1 MKREIVYLIG
11 PSTETRGGIG
21 YVIGTYLNSSLAAR
35 FELFHIVTQREG
47 GAFTKSVTFAK
58 ALCRFAFLGMS
69 RGGRLVHIHSS
80 VGTSF
85 LRKVCFFFIAR
96 CMGLPVIFQFH
107 SGHFLDYYSKSGY
120 SIKCLI
126 EHVLRSTRL
135 NVALTE
141 SWARTLKAC
150 MEECA
155 PVAVIG
161 NPINT
166 SVYKPGPRRTGR
178 SEAAR
183 LVFLGAIIKNK
194 GVYDLVESAKLLKS
208 QGLEPHFTI
217 AGDREIDQLKAH
229 CKAAG
234 VEDLFEFPGWV
245 SETKKLS
252 LLWDSDL
259 LILPSYAEGLPLCVL
274 EAMACGLPIVCTG
287 VGGLSDLVQHGE
299 NGLLFRPGE
308 IAGLAQHISTLLK
321 DDSMRRR
328 IADNNV
334 AKINRDYAVEMVAKR
349 IEKLYSEVGAAPPA
363 ASAPPAALCDER
375 HAP

>member
-1 MKREIVYLIG
+1 
-11 PSTETRGGIG
+11 
-21 YVIGTYLNSSLAAR
+21 
-35 FELFHIVTQREG
+35 
-47 GAFTKSVTFAK
+47 
-58 ALCRFAFLGMS
+58 
-69 RGGRLVHIHSS
+69 
-80 VGTSF
+80 
-85 LRKVCFFFIAR
+85 
-96 CMGLPVIFQFH
+96 
-107 SGHFLDYYSKSGY
+107 
-120 SIKCLI
+120 
-126 EHVLRSTRL
+126 
-135 NVALTE
+135 
-141 SWARTLKAC
+141 
-150 MEECA
+150 MEQCA

-161 NPINT
+161 NPIDT
-166 SVYKPGPRRTGR
+166 SIYKPGPRRTGR

-194 GVYDLVESAKLLKS
+194 GVYDLVESAQLLKS
-208 QGLEPHFTI
+208 HGLEPHFTI

-229 CKAAG
+229 CEAAG

-274 EAMACGLPIVCTG
+274 EAMACGLPIVCTD
-287 VGGLSDLVQHGE
+287 VGGLSDLVRHGD
-299 NGLLFRPGE
+299 NGLVFRPGD
-308 IAGLAQHISTLLK
+308 IAALAQHISTLLK

-349 IEKLYSEVGAAPPA
+349 IEKLYSEVGVAPPA